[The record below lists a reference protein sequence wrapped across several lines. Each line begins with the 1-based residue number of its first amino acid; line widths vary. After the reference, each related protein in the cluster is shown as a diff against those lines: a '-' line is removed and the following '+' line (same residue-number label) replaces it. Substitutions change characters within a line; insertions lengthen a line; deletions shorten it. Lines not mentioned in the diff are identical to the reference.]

1 MTDAQEEGAVGEGTL
16 NPFEE
21 AEEWGEE
28 DENYEDE
35 DYEEEE
41 DEAEEI
47 ARRLK
52 EQLWADISKA
62 QADRA
67 NAAAASQAATP
78 GPIAGASPPPVPPS
92 AAAVYAPSKKEEA
105 ALKTMK
111 GILDLV
117 GGDSLARAT
126 LASAIIPGAGNEN
139 VLDVLHR
146 TVALGTIP
154 KDLAKS
160 LSTILVSLA
169 RSDAL
174 FATLRHSNASAIQ
187 LDKGKRKR
195 DESEE
200 ERRQTESRALK
211 RPNASHYDLQRQI
224 TEAVRIVSS
233 ALSAETL
240 SGRPLDPSIIASI
253 QLQLHQIFLFAV
265 TSSAAGGHEMNA
277 LQEISGLI
285 QVVGVL
291 SGIQIGPTTEPRNPN
306 LPITAQQPGHSAYP
320 PRPWIPPGGDAPH
333 VPFSDI
339 GTAVYPCLVPTC
351 RKTFARLYS
360 LRAHQRVHA
369 VHRPYRCYVCP
380 ASFAR
385 NHDLKRHAKL
395 HDKKAWQCAGCD
407 KMFSRRDAIKRHKNS
422 SAARGGKGEV
432 CVNAAIK
439 EVELDKQADEEVVK
453 EGRRAKMWSDIVTNH
468 GSSVPGYSGY
478 AEEGGFEE
486 GEVQSEI
493 IGSVQAAVLG
503 LHSTLQAHV
512 SSALGTTS
520 GQTGHPLHL
529 DPAGGQATLASVIA
543 RAQLNMPTQVVRQQ
557 EGESGALPSGVLDPS
572 LVPPADDMPT
582 NDGATVESAE
592 SYPQRNQPTATSS
605 APMLSL
611 YGLSEEQ
618 ARLLEQAIANAA
630 SAAQAQAEAEAAM
643 EEEEEGYDEDEE
655 GDEEPDDNQDL
666 GESGVMSG
674 IVA

>member
-1 MTDAQEEGAVGEGTL
+1 MADAVEAGTTA
-16 NPFEE
+16 E
-21 AEEWGEE
+21 APMNQIDETEEWGEE

-35 DYEEEE
+35 DYEEDE

-67 NAAAASQAATP
+67 SAAAASQSTSAGLVMSASTPSFAT
-78 GPIAGASPPPVPPS
+78 AVP
-92 AAAVYAPSKKEEA
+92 AAVPVPSKKEEA
-105 ALKTMK
+105 ALRTMK
-111 GILDLV
+111 TILGLV
-117 GGDSLARAT
+117 DGDALARST
-126 LASAIIPGAGNEN
+126 LASAVIPGIGNEN

-146 TVALGTIP
+146 SVALGAIP

-174 FATLRHSNASAIQ
+174 FSTLRHSNAPALQ

-200 ERRQTESRALK
+200 ERRQMESRVFK
-211 RPNASHYDLQRQI
+211 KPNNYNHDLQQQI
-224 TEAVRIVSS
+224 TEAVHVVSN
-233 ALSAETL
+233 ALSASSS
-240 SGRPLDPSIIASI
+240 SGRPLDPSVIASI
-253 QLQLHQIFLFAV
+253 QLQLHQIFLFSV
-265 TSSAAGGHEMNA
+265 TSSAAGGHAMNA

-306 LPITAQQPGHSAYP
+306 LPTATQQPGPSAYP
-320 PRPWIPPGGDAPH
+320 HRSWIPSGDNGPH

-369 VHRPYRCYVCP
+369 AHRPYRCHVCP

-432 CVNAAIK
+432 CVTAAIK
-439 EVELDKQADEEVVK
+439 EVELDKQADEEVIR

-468 GSSVPGYSGY
+468 GTGIPGYPGY
-478 AEEGGFEE
+478 VEDGGFEE
-486 GEVQSEI
+486 GEVHSEI
-493 IGSVQAAVLG
+493 IGRVQAAVLG

-512 SSALGTTS
+512 SNALGTPSDQATP
-520 GQTGHPLHL
+520 PLHL
-529 DPAGGQATLASVIA
+529 DPTGGQATLASVIA
-543 RAQLNMPTQVVRQQ
+543 RAQLNMPSQAVRQQ
-557 EGESGALPSGVLDPS
+557 DADSGDVASGVLDPS
-572 LVPPADDMPT
+572 LLPVHEEMSADPGTQLDHEENYTQKHQSIAGP
-582 NDGATVESAE
+582 S
-592 SYPQRNQPTATSS
+592 
-605 APMLSL
+605 LSL
-611 YGLSEEQ
+611 YGLSDEQ
-618 ARLLEQAIANAA
+618 AKLLEQAIANAA

-643 EEEEEGYDEDEE
+643 EEEEEGYDDDEE
-655 GDEEPDDNQDL
+655 GYEELDNNQQLDETAIMD
-666 GESGVMSG
+666 
-674 IVA
+674 ITA